1 MERKIDK
8 AFDETASILLGRQLG
23 NVDTYSGW
31 LGEHVPL
38 PTPAASVVSK
48 KEIWMAPPIN
58 FLGRKFDT
66 RRIIDM
72 DEMESVNKSPFG
84 MEEMEGVENLGQLL
98 EKFVSPI
105 AYYCGNFR
113 YGAGQDIEKCS
124 GGGGGRTI
132 YYSEDV
138 FHNVKNVAFSHCVV
152 NSQNIFGGHNV
163 VKSGFGIN
171 IYNSNAIARG
181 FEVDGCLSSSD
192 IYFCHNSENLRD
204 CMFCFNA
211 KNLKYAIGNVE
222 VGKEEYARVKKM
234 VLAEI
239 GERLEKDKKLKWDIY
254 SIGARR

>member
-1 MERKIDK
+1 ME
-8 AFDETASILLGRQLG
+8 EMGG
-23 NVDTYSGW
+23 VNV
-31 LGEHVPL
+31 
-38 PTPAASVVSK
+38 
-48 KEIWMAPPIN
+48 
-58 FLGRKFDT
+58 
-66 RRIIDM
+66 
-72 DEMESVNKSPFG
+72 SPFG
-84 MEEMEGVENLGQLL
+84 AKELEGADNLQQLL
-98 EKFVSPI
+98 NKFVSPI

-163 VKSGFGIN
+163 VKSSFGIN

-192 IYFCHNSENLRD
+192 IFFCHNSENLRD

-211 KNLKYAIGNVE
+211 KNLKNAIGNMQYTR
-222 VGKEEYARVKKM
+222 KEYVVAKKM
-234 VLAEI
+234 LLSEI
-239 GERLEKDKKLKWDIY
+239 GARLEKDKKLPWDIY
-254 SIGARR
+254 SIGARK

>member
-8 AFDETASILLGRQLG
+8 AFNETASLLLGRQLG
-23 NVDTYSGW
+23 SVDSYSGW
-31 LGEHVPL
+31 LGAHVPL
-38 PTPAASVVSK
+38 PFPAASAVSK

-58 FLGRKFDT
+58 FLDKRFDA

-72 DEMESVNKSPFG
+72 EEMESVNQSPFG
-84 MEEMEGVENLGQLL
+84 SKELERVENLGQLL
-98 EKFVSPI
+98 NKFVSPI

-163 VKSGFGIN
+163 VKSSFGIN

-211 KNLKYAIGNVE
+211 KNLKNAIGNMQYMR
-222 VGKEEYARVKKM
+222 EEYLVVKKM
-234 VLAEI
+234 LLSEI
-239 GERLEKDKKLKWDIY
+239 GARLEKDKRLKHDIY
-254 SIGARR
+254 NIGARK

>member
-1 MERKIDK
+1 MKIDK

-23 NVDTYSGW
+23 NVDIYSGW

-38 PTPAASVVSK
+38 PSPAASAVSG

-58 FLGRKFDT
+58 FLGRKFDSK
-66 RRIIDM
+66 RIIDM
-72 DEMESVNKSPFG
+72 DEMESVNQSPFG
-84 MEEMEGVENLGQLL
+84 REEMEGVENLGQLL
-98 EKFVSPI
+98 GKFVSPI

-163 VKSGFGIN
+163 VKSCFGIN

-211 KNLKYAIGNVE
+211 KNLKHAIGNAE
-222 VGKEEYARVKKM
+222 VGKEEYTRIKKM
-234 VLAEI
+234 VLSEI
-239 GERLEKDKKLKWDIY
+239 GERLEKDKNLPWDIY
-254 SIGARR
+254 SIGARK

>member
-1 MERKIDK
+1 MDRKIDR
-8 AFDETASILLGRQLG
+8 AFNETASLLLGRQLG
-23 NVDTYSGW
+23 NVDEYVDW
-31 LGEHVPL
+31 LGVHVPL
-38 PTPAASVVSK
+38 PTPQASAVSR
-48 KEIWMAPPIN
+48 KEIWVAPPIN
-58 FLGRKFDT
+58 FRDKKFDS

-72 DEMESVNKSPFG
+72 NEMESVNKSPLG
-84 MEEMEGVENLGQLL
+84 REELEKVESLGQLL

-113 YGAGQDIEKCS
+113 YGTGQDIEKCS

-138 FHNVKNVAFSHCVV
+138 FHGVKNVAFSHCVIH
-152 NSQNIFGGHNV
+152 SESIFGGHEV
-163 VKSGFGIN
+163 VKSSFGMH

-211 KNLKYAIGNVE
+211 KNLKNAIGNAQYPRE
-222 VGKEEYARVKKM
+222 DYLRIKKM
-234 VLAEI
+234 VLDEI
-239 GERLEKDKKLKWDIY
+239 ARRLERDKTLPWDIY
-254 SIGARR
+254 SIGAKK

>member
-8 AFDETASILLGRQLG
+8 AFGETSALLLGRQLG
-23 NVDTYSGW
+23 NVDDYSEW
-31 LGEHVPL
+31 LGKHVPL
-38 PTPAASVVSK
+38 PFPAASAVSR

-58 FLGRKFDT
+58 FLDKRFDAS
-66 RRIIDM
+66 RIIGM
-72 DEMESVNKSPFG
+72 DEMESVNGSPHG
-84 MEEMEGVENLGQLL
+84 SKELEAVENLGQLL

-113 YGAGQDIEKCS
+113 YGAWQDIEKCS
-124 GGGGGRTI
+124 GGGTGRTI

-138 FHNVKNVAFSHCVV
+138 FHNVKNVAFSHCVI
-152 NSQNIFGGHNV
+152 NSHNIFGGHNV

-211 KNLKYAIGNVE
+211 KNLKYAIGNVQYPQE
-222 VGKEEYARVKKM
+222 GYARMKRM
-234 VLAEI
+234 MLDEI
-239 GERLEKDKKLKWDIY
+239 AAKVAKDKKLEWSIY
-254 SIGARR
+254 SIGARK

>member
-1 MERKIDK
+1 MDRKIDK
-8 AFDETASILLGRQLG
+8 AFNETAALLLGRQLG
-23 NVDTYSGW
+23 GVDAYSGW

-38 PTPAASVVSK
+38 PFPAASAVSK

-58 FLGRKFDT
+58 FLDKRFDA

-72 DEMESVNKSPFG
+72 EEMESVNASPYG
-84 MEEMEGVENLGQLL
+84 SKELEGVENLGQLL
-98 EKFVSPI
+98 GKFVSPI

-113 YGAGQDIEKCS
+113 YGTGQDIEKCS

-163 VKSGFGIN
+163 VKSSFGIN

-211 KNLKYAIGNVE
+211 KNLKHAIGNAE
-222 VGKEEYARVKKM
+222 MGKEDYTRVKKL
-234 VLAEI
+234 VLSEI
-239 GERLEKDKKLKWDIY
+239 CTRLEKDKKLPWDIY
-254 SIGARR
+254 SIGARK